1 MKLTRAF
8 LSNSRAT
15 SAAEF
20 ALVLPLFLLLLLG
33 TIDIGRW
40 MWNIGQ
46 LEKATMMGTRYAVV
60 TDLVP
65 SGLRDYS
72 FAVSGNVPQ
81 GNVVPESQFPGVVCI
96 GAAGGT
102 ASCQCLQS
110 QAGSCNFDASTS
122 DDEAFGRI
130 VGRMQRLYGGIGPQH
145 VQIAYTYSGL
155 GYAGDPNGPDVAP
168 IITVSL
174 RNLPFRPISLGLLAD
189 LGLPGTSHS
198 LTMEDGIG
206 SNGY

>member
-1 MKLTRAF
+1 MNTFRSLARDQ
-8 LSNSRAT
+8 RAT

-33 TIDIGRW
+33 TIDIGRY

-46 LEKATMMGTRYAVV
+46 AEKATQMGARFAVV

-65 SGLRDYS
+65 SALTDYS
-72 FAVSGNVPQ
+72 FALSGTIPQGDPVPQ
-81 GNVVPESQFPGVVCI
+81 SQFPGVVCS
-96 GAAGGT
+96 GTSGG
-102 ASCQCLQS
+102 ASCQCIQS
-110 QAGSCNFDASTS
+110 QQGSCAFDATATN
-122 DDEAFGRI
+122 DEAFGRI
-130 VGRMQRLYGGIGPQH
+130 VARMRRMYGGIGPEN

-168 IITVSL
+168 IVSVSL
-174 RNLPFRPISLGLLAD
+174 HDLPFRPISLGLLRN

-198 LTMEDGIG
+198 LTMEDGVG
-206 SNGY
+206 TAGY